1 VGVFCFFMKLKI
13 ISWIIRG
20 LHEVDKCM
28 CIRNLLRVWKADL
41 VALQE
46 TKREQ
51 FSRSIVRSLCNG
63 QHYYWCQLDSRGA
76 SGDIVLIWDIEKIE
90 VCVGNVVVACNFRS
104 AIDQFEWPPQCL
116 WAQFRC

>member
-76 SGDIVLIWDIEKIE
+76 SGDIVLIWDMRFVFFFFLISKKILLKK
-90 VCVGNVVVACNFRS
+90 R
-104 AIDQFEWPPQCL
+104 
-116 WAQFRC
+116 

>member
-63 QHYYWCQLDSRGA
+63 QHYYWCQLDSRG
-76 SGDIVLIWDIEKIE
+76 DIGFIFFICYMSVFFFFFLISKKILLKK
-90 VCVGNVVVACNFRS
+90 R
-104 AIDQFEWPPQCL
+104 
-116 WAQFRC
+116 